1 MERGWAGGGGRE
13 GAGGHALTGTSGAR
27 GSAQDGAPHGDKHT
41 IVLLQSGPHPSSRT
55 YMDFQSIAE
64 ALDGLCGLFEKKLKE
79 LNPTRAK
86 ITYDIQDLYT
96 FIDTH
101 AEVAVLALESA
112 SGTYVPYNNEWVK
125 KKVYQHLK
133 RQAR

>member
-1 MERGWAGGGGRE
+1 M
-13 GAGGHALTGTSGAR
+13 
-27 GSAQDGAPHGDKHT
+27 T
-41 IVLLQSGPHPSSRT
+41 ILAAPHPSSRT
-55 YMDFQSIAE
+55 YLDFQSIAG

-79 LNPTRAK
+79 LNPQVPK
-86 ITYDIQDLYT
+86 ITYDIQDLYN

-101 AEVAVLALESA
+101 AEVAVLALEPA
-112 SGTYVPYNNEWVK
+112 SGTYAPYNKEWVK

>member
-1 MERGWAGGGGRE
+1 
-13 GAGGHALTGTSGAR
+13 
-27 GSAQDGAPHGDKHT
+27 
-41 IVLLQSGPHPSSRT
+41 
-55 YMDFQSIAE
+55 MDFQSIAG

-79 LNPTRAK
+79 LNPTVPK
-86 ITYDIQDLYT
+86 ITYDIQDLYN

-101 AEVAVLALESA
+101 AEVAVLALEPA
-112 SGTYVPYNNEWVK
+112 SGTYAPYNKEWVK

>member
-1 MERGWAGGGGRE
+1 
-13 GAGGHALTGTSGAR
+13 
-27 GSAQDGAPHGDKHT
+27 
-41 IVLLQSGPHPSSRT
+41 
-55 YMDFQSIAE
+55 MDFQSIAG
-64 ALDGLCGLFEKKLKE
+64 ALDGLCRLFEKKLKE
-79 LNPTRAK
+79 LNPTVPK
-86 ITYDIQDLYT
+86 ITYDIQDLYN

-112 SGTYVPYNNEWVK
+112 SGTYVPYNKEWVK

>member
-1 MERGWAGGGGRE
+1 M
-13 GAGGHALTGTSGAR
+13 
-27 GSAQDGAPHGDKHT
+27 P
-41 IVLLQSGPHPSSRT
+41 
-55 YMDFQSIAE
+55 
-64 ALDGLCGLFEKKLKE
+64 
-79 LNPTRAK
+79 K

-101 AEVAVLALESA
+101 AEVAVLALEPA
-112 SGTYVPYNNEWVK
+112 SGTYAPYNKEWVK